1 MSTLTPLP
9 MKQIL
14 LFSFLTWLV
23 PFLVAIPFY
32 SPEGSLIVEE
42 ALFKSIMVVVGA
54 AVGVLL
60 LVRLFS
66 RISSNY
72 VQTGAVTGIVWLLM
86 NIVLDLVVLVG
97 LMQMDP
103 LVWLMGIGVRY
114 LVMPMFAAGAGV
126 IAGTASG
133 KKV

>member
-1 MSTLTPLP
+1 

-14 LFSFLTWLV
+14 LFGFLTWLV

-32 SPEGSLIVEE
+32 TPEGSLIVEE
-42 ALFKSIMVVVGA
+42 ALFKSVMVVVGA

-66 RISSNY
+66 GISSNY

-86 NIVLDLVVLVG
+86 NMVLDLVVLIG
-97 LMQMDP
+97 LLKMDP

-114 LVMPMFAAGAGV
+114 LVMPLFAAGAGL